1 MALTGR
7 DARLSLARLGRGAGF
22 RRAGL
27 RGAGWPLRPLAGV
40 DGLPRP
46 PDFGR
51 GTGVVV
57 RVATVVTVRE

>member
-7 DARLSLARLGRGAGF
+7 DARLTLARLRLGAGL
-22 RRAGL
+22 RGAGL
-27 RGAGWPLRPLAGV
+27 RGAGWALRPLAD

-46 PDFGR
+46 PGFGR

-57 RVATVVTVRE
+57 RVATVATVRE